1 MGRMS
6 ICQLILKP
14 FWCFALLLRVHN
26 ISCHISVC
34 AVCCRFSFSIFTFP
48 IFWFSLA
55 RFRCSRFRHARTQLV
70 KWKMSWQL
78 FIIPICCELFFLN
91 IRTYNSFYRLWY
103 RHRHHYKHISSA
115 HMRTHTHIHHVSYLC
130 ERRSTQVFF
139 SIHFGCLLDE
149 TIHRMCVCVNVD
161 FPCISLAFL
170 QKSCHFF
177 NDCEGDE
184 VACICSGYC

>member
-115 HMRTHTHIHHVSYLC
+115 HMRTHTHSSCIVSLRTQIYASVFFHSFRLSTWRNDTPNVC
-130 ERRSTQVFF
+130 MRERRF
-139 SIHFGCLLDE
+139 SVHIARVPSKILPLFQWLW
-149 TIHRMCVCVNVD
+149 RWR
-161 FPCISLAFL
+161 
-170 QKSCHFF
+170 
-177 NDCEGDE
+177 
-184 VACICSGYC
+184 SGLHL